1 MILNKGDIQ
10 DVIKKKHNGDSF
22 RDVITGPK
30 HMLMQNIAVIITLTT
45 FSIQA
50 AYTRF
55 ALLPPNFYL
64 RVACSCKG
72 LLTY

>member
-30 HMLMQNIAVIITLTT
+30 HKLMQNIAVIIPLW
-45 FSIQA
+45 
-50 AYTRF
+50 
-55 ALLPPNFYL
+55 
-64 RVACSCKG
+64 
-72 LLTY
+72 